1 MKRKI
6 LLRLSLPAVAVLL
19 APLAAAPAF
28 AAAPAAPT
36 ITQVGTTAV
45 IGQTTKFKFT
55 EADGSEPA
63 EYHWMINGGEL
74 TGTAIATDG
83 KATAK
88 ILSTRAFNQLQVY
101 AVGADGSVGDDANV
115 LYAASDP
122 AAYAD
127 QDLDGDG
134 RPDLAAVVGE
144 TLLEADG
151 KGTGGKVR
159 VPAIDL
165 APDGNGVGGTF
176 AGLQLITGKFR
187 GGPFEDYFAYRPSD
201 GYAFIYD
208 GLGEAD
214 QNNPGLVAKHE
225 HTVSGGM
232 FSDWDGNNPTQLVN
246 AYDAAGAHQS
256 IPDLLGVLG
265 NAESGYHLEY
275 YVSFGWG
282 TGFYQSPVDTTAS
295 TPDGGSDWENWQL
308 ATKLL
313 PSGTAVSLWN
323 PSTGALYLWEG
334 VTFDSESG
342 RLSYTQYKLSANFL
356 TGANGTTLRL
366 TDFDADGVADIW
378 GVSAGSVTAYQVSG
392 LSQTGTAKIKAKAPQ
407 PLA

>member
-134 RPDLAAVVGE
+134 
-144 TLLEADG
+144 
-151 KGTGGKVR
+151 
-159 VPAIDL
+159 
-165 APDGNGVGGTF
+165 
-176 AGLQLITGKFR
+176 
-187 GGPFEDYFAYRPSD
+187 
-201 GYAFIYD
+201 
-208 GLGEAD
+208 
-214 QNNPGLVAKHE
+214 
-225 HTVSGGM
+225 
-232 FSDWDGNNPTQLVN
+232 
-246 AYDAAGAHQS
+246 
-256 IPDLLGVLG
+256 
-265 NAESGYHLEY
+265 
-275 YVSFGWG
+275 
-282 TGFYQSPVDTTAS
+282 
-295 TPDGGSDWENWQL
+295 
-308 ATKLL
+308 
-313 PSGTAVSLWN
+313 
-323 PSTGALYLWEG
+323 
-334 VTFDSESG
+334 
-342 RLSYTQYKLSANFL
+342 
-356 TGANGTTLRL
+356 
-366 TDFDADGVADIW
+366 
-378 GVSAGSVTAYQVSG
+378 
-392 LSQTGTAKIKAKAPQ
+392 
-407 PLA
+407 